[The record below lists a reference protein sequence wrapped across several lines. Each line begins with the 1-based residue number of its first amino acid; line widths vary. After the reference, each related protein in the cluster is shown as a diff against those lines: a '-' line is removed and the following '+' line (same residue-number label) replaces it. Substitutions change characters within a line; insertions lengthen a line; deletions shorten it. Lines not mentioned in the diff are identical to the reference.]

1 MTEEW
6 EYMVP
11 RSKKLKIIFLFAS
24 VLTITLCYY
33 VTELRAHHYHLIYQ
47 GVYFL
52 PIMLAGFWFGL
63 RGGLG
68 TSLSI
73 TLLYLPFTVMY
84 WEGFSAG
91 DFNNVIETVLYNAV
105 GVILGILRDRERAGQ
120 RRLREFEGLAS
131 IGKAVSA
138 LAHDLKAPLIAIG
151 GLSRSVLKSLEKDG
165 PSRKKMD
172 VIIEETQ
179 RLEYMVREMLDF
191 SRPLELRRSRGDINQ
206 VISQSLRIVADAAEK
221 RKVKVQIHSSK
232 DLSPISFDPP
242 RMKQVFINLLVNAIE
257 ASSEGGTV
265 SVHKCQKRKQLI
277 IDVSDSGCGIPI
289 DKKEEIFSPF
299 FTTKEDGTGLGLP
312 IAKKIVEAHQ
322 GHLDVLENPEGGV
335 TFRVRIPF

>member
-1 MTEEW
+1 MIQ
-6 EYMVP
+6 

-24 VLTITLCYY
+24 VLTITLCHY
-33 VTELRAHHYHLIYQ
+33 VTELRAHHYHLVYQ

-63 RGGLG
+63 RGALS

-73 TLLYLPFTVMY
+73 TILYIPFTFMH
-84 WEGFSAG
+84 WEGFSG
-91 DFNNVIETVLYNAV
+91 DDFNNLIEMVLYNAV

-131 IGKAVSA
+131 VGKAVSA
-138 LAHDLKAPLIAIG
+138 LAHDLKTSLIAIG

-172 VIIEETQ
+172 VIVEETQ
-179 RLEYMVREMLDF
+179 RLECMVKEMLDF
-191 SRPLELRRSRGDINQ
+191 SRPLELRRSREDINH
-206 VISQSLRIVADAAEK
+206 VISQSLAIIADTAQR
-221 RKVKVQIHSSK
+221 RKVKVQIQPSQN
-232 DLSPISFDPP
+232 LSLISFDPP
-242 RMKQVFINLLVNAIE
+242 RMKQVLINLLINAIE
-257 ASSEGGTV
+257 ASPEGGTV
-265 SVHKCQKRKQLI
+265 SVHKYQKREKLI

-289 DKKEEIFSPF
+289 DKKEEIFFPF

-312 IAKKIVEAHQ
+312 ISKKIVEAHE
-322 GHLDVLENPEGGV
+322 GCLEILENPEGGV
-335 TFRVRIPF
+335 TFRVIMPF